1 MAGPCLCHF
10 RKCERSQ
17 FDGRVIVEIC
27 VNCGKLKRFYIEE
40 FWSNLKLLCENHPEF
55 SYDYIK
61 SKKFPFEYK
70 GWDFRKVEVN
80 RMTNGFQNGVKKG
93 L

>member
-1 MAGPCLCHF
+1 MGTYRNIIIIKTAG
-10 RKCERSQ
+10 K
-17 FDGRVIVEIC
+17 
-27 VNCGKLKRFYIEE
+27 EE
-40 FWSNLKLLCENHPEF
+40 FWSNLKLLCENHPQF

-80 RMTNGFQNGVKKG
+80 RVTNEFPKWS
-93 L
+93 